1 MNALGLFISQP
12 LLALLPAVVLTVLY
26 FKRRRQS
33 VMLAALAWFAY
44 FPYELAMKMRL
55 LCTGECNIRI
65 DLLLIYPVLAI
76 ISVIAIVTYAKAKT
90 KSIADD

>member
-1 MNALGLFISQP
+1 MNALGLLIFQP
-12 LLALLPAVVLTVLY
+12 LLALIPAAVFAVLY
-26 FKRRRQS
+26 YKRRRRS
-33 VMLAALAWFAY
+33 VLLATLAWLAY

-76 ISVIAIVTYAKAKT
+76 ISVIAIVMHAKGHKKNAGG
-90 KSIADD
+90 